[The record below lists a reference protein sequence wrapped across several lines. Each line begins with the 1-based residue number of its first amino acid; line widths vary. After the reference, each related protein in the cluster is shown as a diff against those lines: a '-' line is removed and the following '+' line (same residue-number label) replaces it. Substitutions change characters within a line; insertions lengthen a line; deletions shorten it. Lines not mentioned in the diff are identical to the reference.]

1 MGVRDRVEDSC
12 SSASSYWSY
21 KQGEVW
27 GDGCGWEEWG
37 CEERDEVPLAQ
48 SFLMRTPARY
58 LDTGLVVVSARRRT
72 PPPLLLLEDQLE
84 CFCSTPPP
92 LLLLED
98 QLECFCLAFHDI
110 HRAM

>member
-21 KQGEVW
+21 KQGEVG

-48 SFLMRTPARY
+48 SFSMRTPARY
-58 LDTGLVVVSARRRT
+58 LDTGLGGGFCKKKDTT
-72 PPPLLLLEDQLE
+72 PTPSSGGSVGVLLLS
-84 CFCSTPPP
+84 FSRHP
-92 LLLLED
+92 
-98 QLECFCLAFHDI
+98 
-110 HRAM
+110 